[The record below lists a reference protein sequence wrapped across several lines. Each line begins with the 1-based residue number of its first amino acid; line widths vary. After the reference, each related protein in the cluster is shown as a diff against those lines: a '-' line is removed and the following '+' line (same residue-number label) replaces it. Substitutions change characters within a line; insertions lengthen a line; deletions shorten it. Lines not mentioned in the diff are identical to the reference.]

1 VIGARPVRRPRG
13 IDAPF
18 VYGRVA
24 NLYDAWMRMAGFA
37 RGVEQ
42 FLDRMD
48 WRLPARPRIV
58 DAGAGTGI
66 MGLWCLR
73 RFPESEVVAF
83 DIDRRMLGVLSRT
96 ARRRLGAERRR
107 LLVAHGDL
115 RAPAVVTRLDTG
127 QAVALAAQTFDAV
140 LVGAAREHV
149 PLDASVEALARLRRP
164 PEPRR
169 ATRPA
174 GRGARAPLSLPPVR
188 NRRGACGAPAPR
200 FPRCPGAPTR
210 AGRLPRQPHPHRGHR
225 AQAVIAPRT
234 ERNRRVTGS
243 S

>member
-1 VIGARPVRRPRG
+1 MIGARAVRSRPRG
-13 IDAPF
+13 ADAPF

-42 FLDRMD
+42 FLDRLD
-48 WRLPARPRIV
+48 WRLPARPRIL

-127 QAVALAAQTFDAV
+127 QAVALAAQSFDAV
-140 LVGAAREHV
+140 LVGAALEHV
-149 PLDASVEALARLRRP
+149 PLDASVEALARLLRP
-164 PEPRR
+164 GGVLLNLGVRPGPPAAVLARLYHFRPYATDEVR
-169 ATRPA
+169 AALLRLAFRDVQVHPLAPGDFPANLTRI
-174 GRGARAPLSLPPVR
+174 
-188 NRRGACGAPAPR
+188 
-200 FPRCPGAPTR
+200 
-210 AGRLPRQPHPHRGHR
+210 
-225 AQAVIAPRT
+225 AVIGRKP
-234 ERNRRVTGS
+234 
-243 S
+243 